1 MHTSIPRQY
10 LATTLGLVVVL
21 VLLSGVPG
29 GTAPASAVW
38 FALIPLAFLAA
49 VHVLLGL
56 RALAE
61 AAAAARLGFHV
72 RSVQAGLLR
81 VDRGGRVRVTARDDG
96 PGVLP
101 GDTAGLRRRAALV
114 LGVGLLA
121 ALAVAGATV
130 LAALAASGG
139 QASAGAPAAAL
150 LTGLAVAT
158 VAALVL
164 ELLPAWT
171 GERPTTG
178 AMLAAWRGRPAVAR
192 RRTALDVVGP
202 MAAAGRRPATWPQ
215 GWVPFLAGP
224 PDGSPA
230 DALGCWYGYLWAT
243 DLRAA
248 GLARGAIE
256 HLIDITTEPGPV
268 RSRLLAEGAFHTA
281 RVWGDVA
288 GAEKL
293 LAEIPDTPATAADR
307 LRVTAAVLWA
317 LGDDAGA
324 AGRCRE
330 WLALPHPAGP
340 LPGGGELITEAVEE
354 LLAEADRRADPSSAA
369 G

>member
-1 MHTSIPRQY
+1 
-10 LATTLGLVVVL
+10 
-21 VLLSGVPG
+21 
-29 GTAPASAVW
+29 
-38 FALIPLAFLAA
+38 
-49 VHVLLGL
+49 
-56 RALAE
+56 
-61 AAAAARLGFHV
+61 
-72 RSVQAGLLR
+72 
-81 VDRGGRVRVTARDDG
+81 
-96 PGVLP
+96 
-101 GDTAGLRRRAALV
+101 
-114 LGVGLLA
+114 
-121 ALAVAGATV
+121 
-130 LAALAASGG
+130 
-139 QASAGAPAAAL
+139 
-150 LTGLAVAT
+150 
-158 VAALVL
+158 
-164 ELLPAWT
+164 
-171 GERPTTG
+171 
-178 AMLAAWRGRPAVAR
+178 MLAAWRGRPAVAR

-340 LPGGGELITEAVEE
+340 LSGGDELITEAVEE
-354 LLAEADRRADPSSAA
+354 LLAEADRRAEPSSAA